1 MSPATIA
8 IVLGVVVVVVVLMI
22 AIQIAVGKLLQDS
35 ESRNSSTNQT
45 EGLAEKN

>member
-8 IVLGVVVVVVVLMI
+8 IVLGVVVVVLMI